1 MTATTT
7 TALDSPTSGGLRWAV
22 KDAMVLTGRN
32 LRHTTRQPEL
42 LFFSTVQP
50 VIFVLLFRYVFGGAI
65 ATPGLSY
72 VNFLMAGIFV
82 QTTAFAS
89 TSSAVGLATDLSKGI
104 VDRFRS
110 LPMARSAVLAGR
122 TLGDLCRIVLV
133 VLVMTAVGLAVG
145 LRPTSFLGLL
155 GAIALTSLFGFAFSW
170 IQAFIGL
177 SVPNVE
183 AANLAGFVWLFPLT
197 FALVGVR
204 AARDDA
210 GLAAGLRERHA
221 GDPDRRRRPG
231 AAQRGAAAADA
242 AAEEPGLD
250 RRHHRGVQHAR
261 GPEVPHRLLAC
272 AA

>member
-1 MTATTT
+1 M
-7 TALDSPTSGGLRWAV
+7 TALDTPTSGGLRWAV
-22 KDAMVLTGRN
+22 RDALVLTGRN

-133 VLVMTAVGLAVG
+133 VLVMTTVGLAVG
-145 LRPTSFLGLL
+145 LRPSSFPGLL

-170 IQAFIGL
+170 IQAYIGL

-197 FALVGVR
+197 FASSAFVPLDTMPGWLQAFANATPVTPTVDAVR
-204 AARDDA
+204 ALLNE
-210 GLAAGLRERHA
+210 GLPLQT
-221 GDPDRRRRPG
+221 P
-231 AAQRGAAAADA
+231 
-242 AAEEPGLD
+242 
-250 RRHHRGVQHAR
+250 
-261 GPEVPHRLLAC
+261 LLKSLAWIVGIT
-272 AA
+272 AVFSTLAVRKYRTVS

>member
-1 MTATTT
+1 MTT
-7 TALDSPTSGGLRWAV
+7 TAPAPSAALDAPASGGLGWAV
-22 KDAMVLTGRN
+22 KDALVLTARN

-145 LRPTSFLGLL
+145 LRPSSFLGLVA
-155 GAIALTSLFGFAFSW
+155 AIALTSLFGFAFSW

-197 FALVGVR
+197 FASSAFVPLDTMPGWLQAFANATPVTPTVDAVR
-204 AARDDA
+204 ALLNEGRPLQAPLLTSLAWIA
-210 GLAAGLRERHA
+210 GITVVFSTLAVRKYRT
-221 GDPDRRRRPG
+221 
-231 AAQRGAAAADA
+231 
-242 AAEEPGLD
+242 
-250 RRHHRGVQHAR
+250 VS
-261 GPEVPHRLLAC
+261 
-272 AA
+272 

>member
-1 MTATTT
+1 MT
-7 TALDSPTSGGLRWAV
+7 TALDAPATGGLRWAV
-22 KDAMVLTGRN
+22 RDALVLTGRN

-65 ATPGLSY
+65 DTGPLSY

-89 TSSAVGLATDLSKGI
+89 TSSAVGLATDLAKGI

-145 LRPTSFLGLL
+145 LRPASFLGLV

-197 FALVGVR
+197 FASSAFVPLQTMPGWLQAFANATPVTPTVDAVR
-204 AARDDA
+204 ALLNE
-210 GLAAGLRERHA
+210 GLPL
-221 GDPDRRRRPG
+221 
-231 AAQRGAAAADA
+231 
-242 AAEEPGLD
+242 
-250 RRHHRGVQHAR
+250 QHA
-261 GPEVPHRLLAC
+261 LLKSLAWIVGITVVFS
-272 AA
+272 ALAVRKYRRVS